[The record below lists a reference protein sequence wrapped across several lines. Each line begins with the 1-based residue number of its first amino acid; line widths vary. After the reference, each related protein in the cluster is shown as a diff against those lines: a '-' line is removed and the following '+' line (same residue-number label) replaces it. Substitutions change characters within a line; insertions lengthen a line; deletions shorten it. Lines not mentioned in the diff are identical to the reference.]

1 MYYGVILPSKRD
13 LITNLF
19 QDLMGFLQL
28 RFKEGNRIC
37 WTEKPG
43 PYGPYE
49 YHTAVSLLH
58 QLLPKGTKSSFPPSH
73 DIFSAATQAV
83 YQIPTEGQRPTE
95 SVPLAL
101 QRVFYNLQTSYQP
114 VGSYGP
120 SSWRVGVDRSPS
132 YQTRLN

>member
-1 MYYGVILPSKRD
+1 MLDSKTGALRLIRIPYYSLSFAPTAS
-13 LITNLF
+13 
-19 QDLMGFLQL
+19 
-28 RFKEGNRIC
+28 
-37 WTEKPG
+37 EK
-43 PYGPYE
+43 YG
-49 YHTAVSLLH
+49 AI
-58 QLLPKGTKSSFPPSH
+58 FPPSH

-114 VGSYGP
+114 VGSYGFP
-120 SSWRVGVDRSPS
+120 SWRVGIDLSPS